1 MIWGLANMPLAGARN
16 RGGGGGPFPGE
27 FGRRR
32 RGRRGGTARGGHAL
46 PLGGLHWGWG
56 RPEGDRRLGAGPAA
70 GGGAA
75 PAVRG
80 GGEQV
85 WELHGAMRK
94 LSWGSIWVK
103 EGRRRGFDGELEWRV
118 AMAGR

>member
-1 MIWGLANMPLAGARN
+1 M
-16 RGGGGGPFPGE
+16 E
-27 FGRRR
+27 QGRRPV
-32 RGRRGGTARGGHAL
+32 A
-46 PLGGLHWGWG
+46 
-56 RPEGDRRLGAGPAA
+56 D

-103 EGRRRGFDGELEWRV
+103 EGRRRGFDGELERRA
-118 AMAGR
+118 AMAARRRRSGPGMARLGLVREGEWRGRVERLLAKQMGRGRARQEGA